1 MFRFHSLLLLIL
13 GALASLAA
21 AGSAPMFCKCTCGK
35 NSTLIQLGPQ
45 SSCAQCT
52 HAYCLSQDLPIC
64 KDVVG
69 DKNSNNG
76 NNNGIDGG
84 GGSGGVDVV
93 LSTCIQR
100 DSRKDQIIVW
110 AFILGTAGLL
120 GWAGARRL
128 GEMRDARRKAM
139 RGASAVGGGGGGPDL
154 RDDRGPYI
162 PISAGARG

>member
-1 MFRFHSLLLLIL
+1 MFRFHLLLLL
-13 GALASLAA
+13 FFGVLFSVAA
-21 AGSAPMFCKCTCGK
+21 ATSAPIFCKCTCFK

-64 KDVVG
+64 KDASAARA
-69 DKNSNNG
+69 D
-76 NNNGIDGG
+76 
-84 GGSGGVDVV
+84 V

-120 GWAGARRL
+120 AWAAAKRVHELREGKKRSA
-128 GEMRDARRKAM
+128 AAM
-139 RGASAVGGGGGGPDL
+139 SL
-154 RDDRGPYI
+154 NRGPYAQL
-162 PISAGARG
+162 PVTTN

>member
-1 MFRFHSLLLLIL
+1 MFRFHFLLLLIF

-21 AGSAPMFCKCTCGK
+21 ASSAPIFCKCTCAK

-64 KDVVG
+64 KDVVD
-69 DKNSNNG
+69 DKNSN
-76 NNNGIDGG
+76 
-84 GGSGGVDVV
+84 SAAADVV
-93 LSTCIQR
+93 VLATCIQR

-128 GEMRDARRKAM
+128 GEMRDARRKEM
-139 RGASAVGGGGGGPDL
+139 RTAVGSESRD
-154 RDDRGPYI
+154 DDRGPYI
-162 PISAGARG
+162 PISAGVRG